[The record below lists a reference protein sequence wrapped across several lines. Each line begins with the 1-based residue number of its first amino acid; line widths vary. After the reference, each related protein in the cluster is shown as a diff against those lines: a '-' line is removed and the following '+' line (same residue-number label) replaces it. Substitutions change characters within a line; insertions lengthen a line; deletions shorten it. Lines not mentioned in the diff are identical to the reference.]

1 MRGWFTDI
9 IFRFGV
15 RLLKFPESIRFPFG
29 QNYSQKTKFP
39 ARKIIG
45 WCLGGGSLTTLAMK
59 RSLLLICVQ
68 GVCAIVQLIRILSA
82 GLPRTI
88 VSVVIE
94 TLPSKS

>member
-45 WCLGGGSLTTLAMK
+45 WCLGGGFLDNSCYEKVVAANL
-59 RSLLLICVQ
+59 RPGCVCH
-68 GVCAIVQLIRILSA
+68 CAIDKDSISWLAQNNC
-82 GLPRTI
+82 
-88 VSVVIE
+88 VSGH
-94 TLPSKS
+94 